1 MGLQTS
7 KPNNN
12 MVLITLLII
21 NLIPNLTLYV
31 FFSFHFKLKNLCFA
45 FKIQLQTFYANFLHL
60 LFLVNS
66 EGNLV
71 TSIKFTIWVESNC
84 NCTMLICCI
93 FASLVRSNFNFS
105 MVASFVLY
113 IWSDLIAIFPQL
125 FLALVYC
132 HLFYFKIF
140 LNESLFFK
148 KILKCFQTCFFF

>member
-1 MGLQTS
+1 
-7 KPNNN
+7 

-21 NLIPNLTLYV
+21 NLIQNLNLYV
-31 FFSFHFKLKNLCFA
+31 FFSFHFKLKNVCFA
-45 FKIQLQTFYANFLHL
+45 FKIQLQTFYANFLHF

-66 EGNLV
+66 DGNCFMV

-105 MVASFVLY
+105 MVASFILY
-113 IWSDLIAIFPQL
+113 IWSDLIAFFPGL

-132 HLFYFKIF
+132 HLFYLKIF
-140 LNESLFFK
+140 LKESLFFK
-148 KILKCFQTCFFF
+148 KILKCF